1 MRISKF
7 GQQQAKGTSA
17 NDYDDIHVLYVQA
30 IMILCYSLVFLNYLI
45 PIKQGMTYRII
56 LIDKMIS
63 YSNITCINSRY
74 YFFPSLK
81 RAQSQDVKNCNF
93 QYYGESRWHVK
104 FIRFQ
109 KSNTGFHPFKYQHL
123 KIFIFFMLKDKRN
136 IILIN
141 QFGSLY
147 DDIKSH
153 FK

>member
-1 MRISKF
+1 MRISNF

-17 NDYDDIHVLYVQA
+17 NDYDDIHVLYVQE
-30 IMILCYSLVFLNYLI
+30 IMILCYSLVFLNQVI
-45 PIKQGMTYRII
+45 PIKQGMTYRI
-56 LIDKMIS
+56 
-63 YSNITCINSRY
+63 ITCINSRY

-81 RAQSQDVKNCNF
+81 RAQSQNVKNCNF